1 MNLSEIGVRR
11 PVLTAMVF
19 LGLLI
24 IGVVSL
30 CRLGLDLLPEIEIP
44 TIAVVTYYP
53 GAGPQEV
60 ESQVTRPIE
69 NEMATVSGLD
79 KIESSSN
86 QDVSIVTLKF
96 EWGVDLEEKA
106 SEVRDKA
113 GLVETL
119 LPDEADRPY
128 VMKFDFAMMPVLV
141 VGVEVKD
148 SYVRMYEYLDKKVS
162 RQLEQLPG
170 VASVSI
176 FGGNVREIDVGIDRQ
191 RLEAYRIPISAVV
204 GAIHQANLNMPG
216 GFIKGGPYEY
226 VVRTPEEVTIDQLS
240 RIVIRQVQGRPV
252 FLRDVAAVTDAFA
265 EKSGDVSINQKLG
278 LAMMVQKQSGTNTVV
293 VVNRVQKELRRIS
306 RNLPPDVKLHY
317 IFDQS
322 DFVKRSI
329 GSLRDSLLQGGL
341 LVILVIFF
349 FVRDIRSSFIVA
361 ASIPISL
368 ITTFILMYGA
378 GFTLNLVSLS
388 SLGIAVGMVVDA
400 SIVVFE
406 NILRHHEGG
415 EDRFEAALSGSRE
428 VAPAVIASV
437 LAVVTV
443 FVPVIFTGG
452 ISGILFRQLAF
463 SFSFTLLC
471 SLFTALTLV
480 PLLSSKILRLPEES
494 SGWQKTLFQKGEEF
508 FRRLSLAYGSFL
520 GWALSNKKKVV
531 IIVSVLMSASLFLIP
546 LVGTE
551 FIPEIDQGMLTYNIE
566 LPVGSRYEETEK
578 VMHQIEKIIVDN
590 VPELEVVFAR
600 WGRGLKGGFLTMM
613 GGKAPAGHRGSVMAK
628 LVDRDKRR
636 RSTREIAQALK
647 PLMKFPKA
655 KILFSTTDPMASMF
669 FGGGKPLTI
678 EVMGYDLDNSKNLS
692 RDVARIISQIPGVS
706 DVDVSRDEGQPEY
719 QIKVRREKASLMNL
733 SVAGIADQVK
743 AYFEG
748 DTTNKFRELGEQY
761 DIMVRLQSE
770 DRNNPRI
777 LSGVFIATP
786 DGGLV
791 RLSEVA
797 DVTLGSGPISIQRR
811 NQERIV
817 EVSGELY
824 GRSLGDIVS
833 EATAGFRKLVMPAG
847 FSLSFAGGRQEQVK
861 SFRTMGFALILSI
874 ILVYMVMASQFE
886 SYLDPFVIMFA
897 VPLSLVGVVWS
908 LFLTGYTLSLTSF
921 LGLIM
926 LVGII
931 EETGII
937 LLSFAIDLRKQGL
950 PLKSAIIQAGQ
961 LRLRPILMT
970 SLTTIFGMVP
980 LVLSRGESS
989 EFFKPLA
996 IVIIGGLLVALFAT
1010 LFFIPVLY
1018 VLFEERIKPRFTN
1031 QK

>member
-24 IGVVSL
+24 IGVISL

-60 ESQVTRPIE
+60 ESQVTLPIE

-79 KIESSSN
+79 KIESTSN

-96 EWGVDLEEKA
+96 EFGVDLEEKA

-119 LPDEADRPY
+119 LPDEADKPY
-128 VMKFDFAMMPVLV
+128 VMKFDFAMMPVLI

-148 SYVRMYEYLDKKVS
+148 SYTRMYEYLDKKVS

-170 VASVSI
+170 VASVAI
-176 FGGNVREIDVGIDRQ
+176 FGGNVREIEVGIDRQ
-191 RLEAYRIPISAVV
+191 RLEAYRVPISAVV

-240 RIVIRQVQGRPV
+240 RIVVKQVQGRPV
-252 FLRDVAAVTDAFA
+252 FLKDVAAVTDAFA

-278 LAMMVQKQSGTNTVV
+278 LVMMVQKQSGTNTVV
-293 VVNRVQKELRRIS
+293 VVSRVQKELRRLS

-329 GSLRDSLLQGGL
+329 SSLRDSLLQGGL

-378 GFTLNLVSLS
+378 GFTLNLISLS

-415 EDRFEAALSGSRE
+415 EERFDAVLSGTRE
-428 VAPAVIASV
+428 VAPAVIASI

-443 FVPVIFTGG
+443 FVPVVFTGG
-452 ISGILFRQLAF
+452 IGGILFRQLAF

-480 PLLSSKILRLPEES
+480 PLLSSKFLRLPGES
-494 SGWQKTLFQKGEEF
+494 IGWQKNLFQKGEEF

-520 GWALSNKKKVV
+520 NWALSNKKKV
-531 IIVSVLMSASLFLIP
+531 IIMVSVLMVASFSLIP

-551 FIPEIDQGMLTYNIE
+551 FMPEMQQSLLTYNVE
-566 LPVGSRYEETEK
+566 LPIGTRYEETEK

-590 VPELEVVFAR
+590 VPELEVVLAR
-600 WGRGLKGGFLTMM
+600 WGRGLRSRSLAMM
-613 GGKAPAGHRGSVMAK
+613 GGKPPAGHRGTVMAK
-628 LVDRDKRR
+628 LVDRDKRQ

-655 KILFSTTDPMASMF
+655 NVLFSASDPMASML
-669 FGGGKPLTI
+669 FGGSKPLTVEI
-678 EVMGYDLDNSKNLS
+678 RGYDLDNSRNLS
-692 RDVARIISQIPGVS
+692 RQVARILAQVPGVS
-706 DVDVSRDEGQPEY
+706 DVDISRDEGQPEY

-743 AYFEG
+743 TYFEG

-761 DIMVRLQSE
+761 DIMVRLGPA
-770 DRNNPRI
+770 DRSNPKI

-817 EVSGELY
+817 EVSGEIY
-824 GRSLGDIVS
+824 DRSLGDIVS

-926 LVGII
+926 LVGIV

-950 PLKSAIIQAGQ
+950 PLNSAIIQAGQ

-1031 QK
+1031 A